1 MQTKDTG
8 RYHLMKK
15 ALLTT
20 FNPPFGRYQFTRLP
34 YGKHSAQEVFHKT
47 INQSF
52 DGISQVETNIDDMLI
67 LGHNDEDLNRCLIRH
82 LEKAQKNGMTV
93 NVEKCNFKETELI
106 YLGLKLTVNGIE
118 QDENNIKS
126 ISKMPKPEDK
136 KDVQRFLGLIKYVGK
151 FIPNLSELAAP
162 LRELLVKNKPW
173 Q

>member
-15 ALLTT
+15 ASLTT
-20 FNPPFGRYQFTRLP
+20 FNTPFGRYQFTRLP
-34 YGKHSAQEVFHKT
+34 YVEYSAQKVFCKT

-67 LGHNDEDLNRCLIRH
+67 LGHSDEDLNRCLIRH

-118 QDENNIKS
+118 LDGKQYQKHIENAKTGRQEGCSEIFGADKLC
-126 ISKMPKPEDK
+126 SK
-136 KDVQRFLGLIKYVGK
+136 IY
-151 FIPNLSELAAP
+151 S
-162 LRELLVKNKPW
+162 
-173 Q
+173 